1 MGMAKIR
8 PPQNSNP
15 STDYDKT
22 LHNWL
27 RPWDKLVNQNWYKS
41 AARERLAKYVKYNAS
56 SFLFFIFI
64 FFPDSPT
71 EVTRRPI
78 LHNGSNYVE
87 SRKDGLLC
95 GPHDG
100 RPDLGV
106 KFPKNLQK
114 EGVVQKSQA
123 KSEKM
128 KILITSKL
136 SNLLKWKFNR
146 LMILSNTQR
155 G

>member
-1 MGMAKIR
+1 MGMAMRQTRK
-8 PPQNSNP
+8 P
-15 STDYDKT
+15 
-22 LHNWL
+22 
-27 RPWDKLVNQNWYKS
+27 KLVQIGRKGTFGQI
-41 AARERLAKYVKYNAS
+41 REIQCL
-56 SFLFFIFI
+56 FFFIFYFY

-123 KSEKM
+123 KSEK
-128 KILITSKL
+128 
-136 SNLLKWKFNR
+136 NENFN
-146 LMILSNTQR
+146 NFKTE
-155 G
+155 